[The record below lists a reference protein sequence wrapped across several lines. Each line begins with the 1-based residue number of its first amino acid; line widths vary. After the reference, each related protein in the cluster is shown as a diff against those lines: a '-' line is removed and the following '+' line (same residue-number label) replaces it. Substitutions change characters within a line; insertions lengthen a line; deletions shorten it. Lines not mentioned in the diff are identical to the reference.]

1 MAGRGQDLALEARL
15 RYRMFTFLLGRS
27 SGLRDLEGQIM
38 TYLLLFFSPLVS
50 HVLATLLLSPHH
62 AQILQPK
69 SLTSEGLTVNAGGR
83 SRR

>member
-1 MAGRGQDLALEARL
+1 MEARL
-15 RYRMFTFLLGRS
+15 RYHMFTFLLGRS

-38 TYLLLFFSPLVS
+38 TYLLLFFFSPLVS

-62 AQILQPK
+62 AQMLQPK
-69 SLTSEGLTVNAGGR
+69 SLSSEGLTGSGGGH